1 MPKKYIIIYDRI
13 GCIGAAACEAV
24 APTKWKVI
32 NNKAT
37 LIDKNAIKTEEHEA
51 LEIDEDQLEEHLE
64 AAKACPVNVIKIKE
78 KESGREVI

>member
-1 MPKKYIIIYDRI
+1 MPKKYIIIYDKI

-32 NNKAT
+32 DNKAT
-37 LIDKNAIKTEEHEA
+37 LIDKKAIKTEEHEA
-51 LEIDEDQLEEHLE
+51 LEIDEDLLEEHLE

-78 KESGREVI
+78 KESGKELI